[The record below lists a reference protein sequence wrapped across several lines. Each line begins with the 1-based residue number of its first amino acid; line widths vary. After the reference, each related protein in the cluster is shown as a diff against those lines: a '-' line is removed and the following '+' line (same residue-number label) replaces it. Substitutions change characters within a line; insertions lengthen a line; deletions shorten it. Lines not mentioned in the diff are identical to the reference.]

1 MPQLGMRLRFTQAAR
16 SRHRIAPSR
25 ARHVMATTIGHPI
38 TTRRGRPGVL
48 WVGADQDGNVL
59 DVIAALDEDQL
70 IVTHVMPHRWKERS

>member
-1 MPQLGMRLRFTQAAR
+1 
-16 SRHRIAPSR
+16 
-25 ARHVMATTIGHPI
+25 MATTIGHPI